1 MSVQFYDVK
10 SRQAVEVPESDV
22 TKVKYERTTSTG
34 KNQVRYALRGNYDGR
49 KVTKFVNQAT
59 WEATDAAEE

>member
-10 SRQAVEVPESDV
+10 SRQPVDVPESDI

-34 KNQVRYALRGNYDGR
+34 KSQVRYALRGNYDGR

-59 WEATDAAEE
+59 WESTDAPTE